1 MFSRFFLNFSR
12 QIKVVKMTLCF
23 QDFSQLFSSSH
34 SFKKYLKLCF
44 HEFFYNFSRQIK
56 VVNMTLCFHDFLST
70 FLVKSKLCFHDYF
83 LKFSRQ
89 NEVVNIKVVFSRFF
103 HNFSGGMFALK
114 KISLEFDE
122 MKPKQRKKNVKR
134 FDGPNWLIKKLECH
148 YSVKWQWTN

>member
-1 MFSRFFLNFSR
+1 MP
-12 QIKVVKMTLCF
+12 
-23 QDFSQLFSSSH
+23 
-34 SFKKYLKLCF
+34 KLAKSVALEELAC
-44 HEFFYNFSRQIK
+44 K
-56 VVNMTLCFHDFLST
+56 ST
-70 FLVKSKLCFHDYF
+70 R
-83 LKFSRQ
+83 FSRQ

>member
-1 MFSRFFLNFSR
+1 MFSRFFSTFL
-12 QIKVVKMTLCF
+12 V
-23 QDFSQLFSSSH
+23 SH
-34 SFKKYLKLCF
+34 SFQKYLKLCF

-70 FLVKSKLCFHDYF
+70 FLVKSKLSILKLCFHDYF

-114 KISLEFDE
+114 KISLEFAE

-134 FDGPNWLIKKLECH
+134 CDEPSWQIKKLACH

>member
-1 MFSRFFLNFSR
+1 
-12 QIKVVKMTLCF
+12 
-23 QDFSQLFSSSH
+23 
-34 SFKKYLKLCF
+34 
-44 HEFFYNFSRQIK
+44 
-56 VVNMTLCFHDFLST
+56 MTLCFHDFLST
-70 FLVKSKLCFHDYF
+70 FLVKSKLSILKLCFHDYF

-122 MKPKQRKKNVKR
+122 MKPKQKKKNVKR
-134 FDGPNWLIKKLECH
+134 CDGPSWLIKKLECH